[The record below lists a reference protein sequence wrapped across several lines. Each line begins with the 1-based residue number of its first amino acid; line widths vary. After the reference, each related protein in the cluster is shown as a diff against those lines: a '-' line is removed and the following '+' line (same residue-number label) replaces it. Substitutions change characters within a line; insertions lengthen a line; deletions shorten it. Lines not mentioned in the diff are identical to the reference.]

1 MKKFISTIMI
11 LAMMAV
17 VCMSV
22 TACGGDDDEDSP
34 GGGGG
39 STTIGVHRIDVHFD
53 GKTNSNWLSSIA
65 FYGLKPDASFTGLYE
80 NGKALPID
88 PQFNTWSTEE
98 IRDFSVSTDDNAVA
112 IIGSIVLGAPG
123 GSKATEDVFITMVG
137 YVNNNRI
144 YTRVFTLP
152 AGKSA
157 IGISFST
164 DEGGKSG
171 YSIDG
176 NVTQ

>member
-1 MKKFISTIMI
+1 MKKNISTKMM

-17 VCMSV
+17 ICMCV
-22 TACGGDDDEDSP
+22 TACGGNDDEDSP
-34 GGGGG
+34 GGGG
-39 STTIGVHRIDVHFD
+39 STTVGVHRIDVQID
-53 GKTNSNWLSSIA
+53 GKTNSNWVSA
-65 FYGLKPDASFTGLYE
+65 FTFYGLKPDGTFTGLYE

-98 IRDFSVSTDDNAVA
+98 IRDFSIGTDKNAVA
-112 IIGSIVLGAPG
+112 IVGGIVLGAPG
-123 GSKATEDVFITMVG
+123 GSKATEDVIITMVG
-137 YVNNNRI
+137 YVNNNRV